1 MLKWVS
7 YFLDSV
13 SDSEISNTKQ
23 IRENLKS
30 KKQSV
35 TNMPPQDGVRFIK
48 SLTIVLIVQR
58 VSFLCLF
65 WLQDG

>member
-30 KKQSV
+30 KKHSV
-35 TNMPPQDGVRFIK
+35 TKMPPQDGVRFIK